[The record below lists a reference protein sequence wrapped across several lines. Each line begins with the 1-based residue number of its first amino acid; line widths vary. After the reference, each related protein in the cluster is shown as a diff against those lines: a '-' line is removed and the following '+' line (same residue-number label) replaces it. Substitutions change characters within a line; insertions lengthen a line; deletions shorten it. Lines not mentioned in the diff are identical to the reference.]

1 MRSGKHSATFFTVTD
16 AKLYPEVYTDDLF
29 LPLRRIWPSS
39 ILVVFSFTKKK
50 KKKKSYWALPCCDNV
65 KMRMGTLNCVQLT
78 EKQSQGALWQD
89 FPWCLKWF
97 HLRFYYPRTGLM
109 CPSIYLVNAQVN
121 KIENKTQEQTLL
133 SLHCFSADFEQKTGL
148 DQQLLEEGLKTSIEK
163 WKSFCFLVYR
173 TSEENEYEL
182 REGL

>member
-1 MRSGKHSATFFTVTD
+1 M
-16 AKLYPEVYTDDLF
+16 
-29 LPLRRIWPSS
+29 
-39 ILVVFSFTKKK
+39 
-50 KKKKSYWALPCCDNV
+50 SYWALPCCDNV

-121 KIENKTQEQTLL
+121 KIEHKTREQTLL
-133 SLHCFSADFEQKTGL
+133 SLHCFSADFKQKTGL
-148 DQQLLEEGLKTSIEK
+148 DQQLLEEGLKTSVKVED
-163 WKSFCFLVYR
+163 FLFSGIQDFWGEWIWTQGGIVACPFWLHAAWGR
-173 TSEENEYEL
+173 NRLVLCSK
-182 REGL
+182 